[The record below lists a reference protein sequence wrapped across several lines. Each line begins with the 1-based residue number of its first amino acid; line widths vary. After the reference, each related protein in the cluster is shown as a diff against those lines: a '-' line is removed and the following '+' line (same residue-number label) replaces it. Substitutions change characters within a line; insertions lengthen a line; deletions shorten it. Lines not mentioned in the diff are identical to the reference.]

1 MFKKYIVPI
10 DKIINHKYNTN
21 DRIIFITMLNI
32 KIINDPKIQ
41 YKKCLL
47 CLKLNLLF
55 NKKCINCDTY
65 MYFTNKYYYK

>member
-10 DKIINHKYNTN
+10 YKVKNYNYNTN
-21 DRIIFITMLNI
+21 DRIIFTTLFNI
-32 KIINDPKIQ
+32 KLYNDPKIK

-55 NKKCINCDTY
+55 NKKCINCNNI
-65 MYFTNKYYYK
+65 FVL